1 MMTVNTL
8 GGVAYVVTCSGAC
21 TVTAN
26 VNGMQV
32 QLAKLPASGGQA
44 SFMAVTNSVD
54 VSDASAMVLPYQ
66 GTDAPLGM
74 GGGVTAEQVTEML
87 DSALYDQSETQI
99 RTAQGTDNYNASWFM
114 LDAQHVPTG
123 TLTAISI
130 PCRTNSTGA
139 NITYDP
145 VYLTLQIQSA
155 SGGDNWEPL
164 AVSTNTVVQAI
175 NATGIWE
182 FDNVP
187 LDGRDVRACLNTA
200 PTGEWNT
207 GLTMGLRVSSRPAG
221 DTTSTVGGAA
231 YLADVTLTT
240 VIYTEKFTSADH
252 ATDSTI
258 HITDA
263 ERQRWNAKADSSAL
277 ATKVNSSTFT
287 AHTGDTVA
295 HLSSDEH
302 TAITELIEN
311 GGGGTITIDDTPT
324 QGSDNAV
331 SSGGVYNYLND
342 NNVAIGDLSG
352 PTPPGY
358 NFSVAVG
365 YIAQATGFSSTAVG
379 SRARAEVD
387 SSVAL
392 GRTSLA
398 AARSVALGG
407 AAIAKAESSCAL
419 GAGGYIA
426 DTGVTVLNAG
436 GAITDGKSTQLYLIP
451 AGSDMANLYT
461 GGAAGLGFVVLD
473 HLSGSVVARGTIPLA
488 SICTQHTS
496 DFSPTGV
503 TFIEAY

>member
-74 GGGVTAEQVTEML
+74 GGGVTADQVTEML

-114 LDAQHVPTG
+114 LDARHIPTG
-123 TLTAISI
+123 ALTAISI
-130 PCRTNSTGA
+130 PCRSNSTGA

-175 NATGIWE
+175 NATGRWE

-200 PTGEWNT
+200 QSGEWNT

-221 DTTSTVGGAA
+221 DTTSNVGGAA

-263 ERQRWNAKADSSAL
+263 ERQSWNAKADSSAL

-302 TAITELIEN
+302 TALTELIET

-324 QGSDNAV
+324 HGSDNAV
-331 SSGGVYNYLND
+331 SSGGVYNCLNSY
-342 NNVAIGDLSG
+342 NVAIGLASAPPPPSHNCSVSIGTYANASG
-352 PTPPGY
+352 
-358 NFSVAVG
+358 FAS
-365 YIAQATGFSSTAVG
+365 
-379 SRARAEVD
+379 
-387 SSVAL
+387 
-392 GRTSLA
+392 
-398 AARSVALGG
+398 
-407 AAIAKAESSCAL
+407 AAIGADAKSYADNAIAIGVGTVAEAESSCAL

-436 GAITDGKSTQLYLIP
+436 GEITDGKSTQLYLIP
-451 AGSDMANLYT
+451 AGSDMANTYT
-461 GGAAGLGFVVLD
+461 NGNAGLGYVVLD
-473 HLSGSVVARGTIPLA
+473 HLSGSVVARGTISLA

-503 TFIEAY
+503 TSIKAY